1 MLKKRINEEYVNDA
15 LRALEDKLKR
25 ELGVITNGDSDRVEN
40 VRNDLSSRMKVLD
53 DTFQEKL
60 KAHKSTLKDLDTQY
74 DKKFFT
80 RERFEE

>member
-60 KAHKSTLKDLDTQY
+60 KAHKSTLKDLDTV
-74 DKKFFT
+74 
-80 RERFEE
+80 R